1 MDNNEFLTPDCHLD
15 LDAAYGEIRWIY
27 EKYGIERDENLN
39 NDEREL
45 KQRILKFVNNV
56 SLLPR
61 CLSAIWE
68 NGKCKGYCSNRAVFG
83 RGYPDEPVEICR
95 NCEYFDIEL

>member
-45 KQRILKFVNNV
+45 KQKILKFVDDV
-56 SLLPR
+56 DLLPR
-61 CLSAIWE
+61 CMSAIWR
-68 NGKCKGYCSNRAVFG
+68 NGKCKGYYRIS
-83 RGYPDEPVEICR
+83 YPDEPAEICR